1 MERQSFRIGSGES
14 PETMRK
20 LCLSIKL
27 AQIVVFYTV
36 VLTAATQMIQTKNNI
51 APEIMKELFVRKT
64 SPYDFVIII
73 LFREKE
79 QILSGMALNH
89 CPILVQ
95 KYGI

>member
-1 MERQSFRIGSGES
+1 MEVLWKGKVFEQFRAN
-14 PETMRK
+14 
-20 LCLSIKL
+20 LSIKL
-27 AQIVVFYTV
+27 AQIVVFYAV
-36 VLTAATQMIQTKNNI
+36 ALPLRLKIIQVKNNI

-64 SPYDFVIII
+64 SPYDFVIIF

>member
-1 MERQSFRIGSGES
+1 
-14 PETMRK
+14 
-20 LCLSIKL
+20 
-27 AQIVVFYTV
+27 
-36 VLTAATQMIQTKNNI
+36 MIQVKNKI